1 MKNNV
6 RYTLQIGGIVL
17 VTTILGLGAFWYF
30 GSEVGFYALIVAI
43 PTVVIGAAIVYARQ
57 SSATGGGGTTQ
68 YFEGKAQRVGEDVRD
83 LLREYDRLAGELS
96 EWDTDPIEEEVT
108 YLLDQLAE
116 AGVEFD
122 RAANRFEV
130 TGTGEVRDL
139 ERLEDRV
146 SELRSEIAD
155 SARTHVH
162 TKLEDCADAQ
172 RRLKDAGLIDRVRE
186 PQAPDGNSFGALLD
200 AIDDADAAMDAAIDD
215 AAAELDAIA
224 EATDAPL
231 DPIDRGVGRAD
242 DALAEGEYHAVA
254 DALLDARDDLERDLS
269 TDFESERSSLESF
282 VDTAASSVVTDYVS
296 PALLEELEDVH
307 EELETVDSALD
318 MARVRE
324 LTEETRSV
332 CTEMIESMS
341 TELDEHLRTLANA
354 DVPDDYYEYQSAADE
369 SYVSDLR
376 AASDLDD
383 YRSVWLNAAGEL
395 SAAIDAVEEKAAVA
409 EAYGTVEDDITET
422 LRATGR
428 VEGDDLHVKQTAAF
442 LELYADL
449 HEDVSYEPSTPAL
462 VAEDFGEA
470 YDVTV
475 QAGFD
480 EGGPKRRIDVSLVG
494 GSLEES
500 RTIET
505 HLLDVVTFEEVPYGE
520 YDLTVTTDEEGYGS
534 VEREVV
540 VDEDVELEA
549 TVPEIALREEVCA
562 GIEDDAREALPDAR
576 DLFESEYGET
586 EYLSTSMDFPMS
598 DRFLPCLLALWAEEE
613 GLTATR
619 ADGEVL
625 VYDGE
630 QFGNRLAN
638 IVRHNLAEGES
649 IPYTQI
655 RNRYLAVPAPDE
667 LIVDTLQESPVASDV
682 ECDETEVTKVA

>member
-17 VTTILGLGAFWYF
+17 VTTILGLGIFWYF
-30 GSEVGFYALIVAI
+30 GSQTGFYALIVGI
-43 PTVVIGAAIVYARQ
+43 PAVVIGAAVVYARQ
-57 SSATGGGGTTQ
+57 SQPTGGGGTTQ
-68 YFEGKAQRVGEDVRD
+68 YFEGKAQRVGEDVRT
-83 LLREYDRLAGELS
+83 LLRDYEQLAGELS
-96 EWDTDPIEEEVT
+96 TWDTDPIEEDVS
-108 YLLDQLAE
+108 YLLDELAE

-122 RAANRFEV
+122 RATNRFEV
-130 TGTGEVRDL
+130 TGTGDVRDL
-139 ERLEDRV
+139 ERIEGRV

-155 SARTHVH
+155 SARTHVGG
-162 TKLEDCADAQ
+162 TLDDCVDAQ
-172 RRLKDAGLIDRVRE
+172 RRLQDAGLIDRVEE
-186 PQAPDGNSFGALLD
+186 PQSPDGESFTALLD
-200 AIDDADAAMDAAIDD
+200 ALDGAEAAMDAAIDD

-242 DALAEGEYHAVA
+242 DALEAGEYHAVA
-254 DALLDARDDLERDLS
+254 DALLDARDALEQDLS
-269 TDFESERSSLESF
+269 TDFESERSGLESF
-282 VDTAASSVVTDYVS
+282 VDTAGSSVVTDYVS
-296 PALLEELEDVH
+296 PALLDDLEDVH

-318 MARVRE
+318 MARIRE
-324 LTEETRSV
+324 LTADTRSI
-332 CTEMIESMS
+332 CTEMIDTMS
-341 TELDEHLRTLANA
+341 TELDDHLRTLADA

-376 AASDLDD
+376 AADDLDA
-383 YRSVWLNAAGEL
+383 YRSIWLNAAGEL
-395 SAAIDAVEEKAAVA
+395 SAAIDAVEDEAAVA
-409 EAYGTVEDDITET
+409 EAYGTVEDNITET

-428 VEGDDLHVKQTAAF
+428 VGASDVPVKQAAAF
-442 LELYADL
+442 FELYADL
-449 HEDVSYEPSTPAL
+449 HENATYDPSAPAL

-480 EGGPKRRIDVSLVG
+480 EGGPERRIDVSLVG

-520 YDLTVTTDEEGYGS
+520 YDLTVTTDEEGYGT

-540 VDEDVELEA
+540 VDDDLELEA
-549 TVPEIALREEVCA
+549 TIAEVALREEVCS
-562 GIEDDAREALPDAR
+562 GIEDDARDALPDAR
-576 DLFESEYGET
+576 DLFESEFNET
-586 EYLSTSMDFPMS
+586 EYLSTAMDFPMS
-598 DRFLPCLLALWAEEE
+598 DDFLPCLLALWAEEE

-619 ADGEVL
+619 VDGDVL

-638 IVRHNLAEGES
+638 IVRHNLSEGES

-655 RNRYLAVPAPDE
+655 RNRYLAVPASDD
-667 LIVDTLQESPVASDV
+667 LIVDTLQESPVASAI
-682 ECDETEVTKVA
+682 ECDETEVTKLS